1 MGKNLS
7 FKKIGKQILS
17 INNLIESYFN
27 KLRSFISNPK
37 KFQFTRDNRVILVFT
52 GIVFLTLAYFLIPT
66 AYNKDLIQKEIK
78 NQVFLKYQ
86 IRIDF
91 IEEINYGLF
100 PKPHFV
106 AKNLS
111 ILNDKKKIAVVNNL
125 KIFIG
130 FKNFFKF
137 DQIQIKDL
145 IFNKLEFNIQKSDL
159 NFFKNIL
166 EAEPNR
172 QKLVIKNSSIF
183 FLNKDKE
190 VLFLNQIDNSK
201 FFFDFKNLKNI
212 YSSKNK
218 IFNIPY
224 KITIKNDK
232 LNQTSFTTLVLNKLR
247 LKIENQI
254 NYRKENNIGLLKI
267 NFKNK
272 SNLINYKLKKNSL
285 DFSLKDSNKTYSG
298 NIEFKPFYMI
308 SNLNYQNLKLSDL
321 INNPLLNDIIK
332 TQIISNENLNAEIN
346 INIKKIVDFDRFKDL
361 FLKLKIEEGDLT
373 FSDSNI
379 KWKESINLSL
389 LEGLINYDED
399 TINFNGRMLVTIKEK
414 DDLFRYFQINKDL
427 RKPLEKI
434 EFDFNYDIFEKKIFF
449 DNLRIDNKSNDKLDR
464 FIMNFNSSDEKVLNK
479 ITFKSF
485 VNNIF
490 LAYFG

>member
-37 KFQFTRDNRVILVFT
+37 KFQFTRDNRVILVFA
-52 GIVFLTLAYFLIPT
+52 GIIFLTLAYFLLPIS
-66 AYNKDLIQKEIK
+66 YNKDLIQKEIK

-91 IEEINYGLF
+91 SDEINYGLF

-106 AKNLS
+106 TKNLS
-111 ILNDKKKIAVVNNL
+111 ILNDKKEIAVANNL
-125 KIFIG
+125 KVFIG

-137 DQIQIKDL
+137 DQIKIKDL

-172 QKLVIKNSSIF
+172 QKLIIKNSSIF
-183 FLNKDKE
+183 FSDQDEE
-190 VLFLNQIDNSK
+190 VLFINQIDNGK
-201 FFFDFKNLKNI
+201 FYFDFKNLKNI

-224 KITIKNDK
+224 KIIIKNDK
-232 LNQTSFTTLVLNKLR
+232 LNQTSFTTLFLNKLR

-254 NYRKENNIGLLKI
+254 NYREENKIGSLKI

-272 SNLINYKLKKNSL
+272 NNLINYKLKKNSL
-285 DFSLKDSNKTYSG
+285 DFSLVDSNKTYDG
-298 NIEFKPFYMI
+298 NIEFKPFYMV
-308 SNLNYQNLKLSDL
+308 SNLNYQNLKFSEL
-321 INNPLLNDIIK
+321 INNPLINDIIK
-332 TQIISNENLNAEIN
+332 TQIISNENLNAEVN
-346 INIKKIVDFDRFKDL
+346 INIKKIVDFDRFADL
-361 FLKLKIEEGDLT
+361 SLKLRIEEGDLT
-373 FSDSNI
+373 FSESNV
-379 KWKESINLSL
+379 KWKKNIDLSL
-389 LEGLINYDED
+389 VEGLIDYDED
-399 TINFNGRMLVTIKEK
+399 TINFNGRMLITIKEK
-414 DDLFRYFQINKDL
+414 DDFFRYFQISKDL
-427 RKPLEKI
+427 RKKLEKI
-434 EFDFNYDIFEKKIFF
+434 EFDFNYDIIDKEVSF
-449 DNLRIDNKSNDKLDR
+449 DNFRIDGKSNEKLDR
-464 FIMNFNSSDEKVLNK
+464 FIMNFNSSDEKVFNK

-490 LAYFG
+490 LSYFG

>member
-37 KFQFTRDNRVILVFT
+37 KFQFTRDNRVIFVFA
-52 GIVFLTLAYFLIPT
+52 GIVFLTLAYFLVPT

-78 NQVFLKYQ
+78 NQLFLKYQ
-86 IRIDF
+86 IRMEFSD
-91 IEEINYGLF
+91 EINYGLF

-111 ILNDKKKIAVVNNL
+111 IFNDKKKIALANNF

-172 QKLVIKNSSIF
+172 QKLIIKNSSIF
-183 FLNKDKE
+183 FLDKDDE
-190 VLFLNQIDNSK
+190 VLFLNQINNSK
-201 FFFDFKNLKNI
+201 FYFDFKNLKNI

-218 IFNIPY
+218 IFNVPY

-247 LKIENQI
+247 LKIENQV
-254 NYRKENNIGLLKI
+254 NYRKENKIGFLKI

-272 SNLINYKLKKNSL
+272 NNLINYKLEKNSL
-285 DFSLKDSNKTYSG
+285 DFSLEDSNKTYNG
-298 NIEFKPFYMI
+298 NIEFKPFYMV
-308 SNLNYQNLKLSDL
+308 SNLSYQNLKISDL

-332 TQIISNENLNAEIN
+332 NQIISNENLNAEIN
-346 INIKKIVDFDRFKDL
+346 INVKKIIDFDRFTDL
-361 FLKLKIEEGDLT
+361 IFKLKVEEGDLI
-373 FSDSNI
+373 FSESNI
-379 KWKESINLSL
+379 KWKEDINLSL
-389 LEGLINYDED
+389 LEGFIDYDED
-399 TINFNGRMLVTIKEK
+399 TINLNGRMLITIKEK
-414 DDLFRYFQINKDL
+414 DDFFRHFQINKDL
-427 RKPLEKI
+427 RKKLEKI
-434 EFDFNYDIFEKKIFF
+434 EFDFNYNIIDREFSF
-449 DNLRIDNKSNDKLDR
+449 DNLKINNRSNNKLER
-464 FIMNFNSSDEKVLNK
+464 FIMNFNSSDEKVFNQ

-485 VNNIF
+485 VNNVF

>member
-27 KLRSFISNPK
+27 KLRLFISNPK
-37 KFQFTRDNRVILVFT
+37 KFKFTRDNRVFFVFI
-52 GIVFLTLAYFLIPT
+52 GIVFLTLGYFLVPT

-91 IEEINYGLF
+91 SDKINYGLF

-166 EAEPNR
+166 ETEPNR
-172 QKLVIKNSSIF
+172 QKLIIKNSSIF
-183 FLNKDKE
+183 FLDKDEE
-190 VLFLNQIDNSK
+190 VLFINQIDNSK
-201 FFFDFKNLKNI
+201 FYFDFKNLKNI

-218 IFNIPY
+218 IFNVPY

-232 LNQTSFTTLVLNKLR
+232 LNQTSLTTLVLNKLR
-247 LKIENQI
+247 LKIENQV
-254 NYRKENNIGLLKI
+254 NYRKENKIGLLKI
-267 NFKNK
+267 NFKNRN
-272 SNLINYKLKKNSL
+272 NLINYELKKNSL
-285 DFSLKDSNKTYSG
+285 DFSLEDSNKTYKG
-298 NIEFKPFYMI
+298 KIEFKPFYMV

-346 INIKKIVDFDRFKDL
+346 INIKKIVDFDRFANL
-361 FLKLKIEEGDLT
+361 SLKLRIEEGDLT
-373 FSDSNI
+373 FSESNV
-379 KWKESINLSL
+379 KWKENIDLSL
-389 LEGLINYDED
+389 VEGLIDYDEG
-399 TINFNGRMLVTIKEK
+399 TINFNGRMLITIKEK
-414 DDLFRYFQINKDL
+414 DDFFRHFQISKDL
-427 RKPLEKI
+427 RKKLEKI
-434 EFDFNYDIFEKKIFF
+434 EFDFNYDIIDKKVSF
-449 DNLRIDNKSNDKLDR
+449 DNFRIDGKSNEKLDR
-464 FIMNFNSSDEKVLNK
+464 FIMNFNSSDEKVFNK

-490 LAYFG
+490 LSYFG

>member
-17 INNLIESYFN
+17 INTLIESYFN
-27 KLRSFISNPK
+27 KLRLFISNPK
-37 KFQFTRDNRVILVFT
+37 KFQFTRDNRVYFVFI
-52 GIVFLTLAYFLIPT
+52 GIVFLTLVYFLVPT

-91 IEEINYGLF
+91 SDKINYGLF

-106 AKNLS
+106 AKNLF

-125 KIFIG
+125 KIFIE

-183 FLNKDKE
+183 FLDKDEE
-190 VLFLNQIDNSK
+190 VLFINQIDNSK
-201 FFFDFKNLKNI
+201 FYFDFKNLKNI

-218 IFNIPY
+218 IFNVPY

-247 LKIENQI
+247 LKIENQV
-254 NYRKENNIGLLKI
+254 NYREENKIGFLKI

-272 SNLINYKLKKNSL
+272 NNLINYKLKKNSL
-285 DFSLKDSNKTYSG
+285 DFSLEDSNKTYNG
-298 NIEFKPFYMI
+298 YIELKPFYMV
-308 SNLNYQNLKLSDL
+308 SNFNYQNLKFSDL

-346 INIKKIVDFDRFKDL
+346 VNIKKIVDFDRFTDL
-361 FLKLKIEEGDLT
+361 ILKLKIEEGNLT
-373 FSDSNI
+373 FSESNV
-379 KWKESINLSL
+379 KWKENINLSL
-389 LEGLINYDED
+389 LDGFIDYDED
-399 TINFNGRMLVTIKEK
+399 TINFNGRMSIIIKEK
-414 DDLFRYFQINKDL
+414 DDLFRHFQINKDL
-427 RKPLEKI
+427 RKKLEKI
-434 EFDFNYDIFEKKIFF
+434 EFDFNYDIIEKKVSF
-449 DNLRIDNKSNDKLDR
+449 DNFRIDEKSNEKLDR
-464 FIMNFNSSDEKVLNK
+464 FIMNFNSSGEKVFNK

>member
-37 KFQFTRDNRVILVFT
+37 KFQFTRDNRVIFVFV
-52 GIVFLTLAYFLIPT
+52 GIVFLTFAYFLVPT

-78 NQVFLKYQ
+78 NQFFLKYQ
-86 IRIDF
+86 IRIEFKD
-91 IEEINYGLF
+91 EIYYSLF

-111 ILNDKKKIAVVNNL
+111 ILNDKKKIALANNL

-166 EAEPNR
+166 EAKPNR
-172 QKLVIKNSSIF
+172 QKLIIKNSSIF
-183 FLNKDKE
+183 FLDKDEE
-190 VLFLNQIDNSK
+190 VLFINQIDNSR
-201 FFFDFKNLKNI
+201 FYFDFKNLKNV
-212 YSSKNK
+212 YSSRNK
-218 IFNIPY
+218 IFNLPY

-232 LNQTSFTTLVLNKLR
+232 LNQTSFTKLILNKLR
-247 LKIENQI
+247 LKVENQV
-254 NYRKENNIGLLKI
+254 NYREENKIGFLKI
-267 NFKNK
+267 NFKNRN
-272 SNLINYKLKKNSL
+272 NLINYKLKKNSL
-285 DFSLKDSNKTYSG
+285 NFSLEDSNKTYKG
-298 NIEFKPFYMI
+298 NIEFKPFYMV
-308 SNLNYQNLKLSDL
+308 SNLSYQNLKISDL

-332 TQIISNENLNAEIN
+332 TQIISNENLNANIN
-346 INIKKIVDFDRFKDL
+346 INIKKIIDFDRFTDL
-361 FLKLKIEEGDLT
+361 ILKLKIEEGDLT
-373 FSDSNI
+373 FSESNI
-379 KWKESINLSL
+379 KWKESINISL
-389 LEGLINYDED
+389 LEGLIDYDEG
-399 TINFNGRMLVTIKEK
+399 TINLNGRMLITIKEK
-414 DDLFRYFQINKDL
+414 DDFFRHFQINKDL
-427 RKPLEKI
+427 RKKLEKI
-434 EFDFNYDIFEKKIFF
+434 EFDFNYDIIEKKVSF
-449 DNLRIDNKSNDKLDR
+449 DNFRIDGKSNEKLDR
-464 FIMNFNSSDEKVLNK
+464 FIMNFNSSDEKVFNK

-490 LAYFG
+490 LSYFG

>member
-37 KFQFTRDNRVILVFT
+37 KFQFTRDNRVIFVFV
-52 GIVFLTLAYFLIPT
+52 GIVFLTLAYFLVPT
-66 AYNKDLIQKEIK
+66 AYNKDLIQEEIK
-78 NQVFLKYQ
+78 NQLFLTYK
-86 IRIDF
+86 IRIEFSD
-91 IEEINYGLF
+91 EINYGLF

-111 ILNDKKKIAVVNNL
+111 VLNDKKEIAVVKSL
-125 KIFIG
+125 KVFIG

-137 DQIQIKDL
+137 DQIKIKDL
-145 IFNKLEFNIQKSDL
+145 IFNKLEFNIKKSDL

-172 QKLVIKNSSIF
+172 QKLIIKNSSIF
-183 FLNKDKE
+183 FLDKDEE
-190 VLFLNQIDNSK
+190 VLFINQIDNSK
-201 FFFDFKNLKNI
+201 FYYDFKNLKNI

-218 IFNIPY
+218 IFNVPY

-232 LNQTSFTTLVLNKLR
+232 LNQTSFTTLVLKKLR

-254 NYRKENNIGLLKI
+254 NYREENKIGLLKI

-272 SNLINYKLKKNSL
+272 NNLINYKIKKNSL
-285 DFSLKDSNKTYSG
+285 DFSLEDSNKTFNG
-298 NIEFKPFYMI
+298 NIEFKPFYMV
-308 SNLNYQNLKLSDL
+308 SNFDYQNLKLSDL

-346 INIKKIVDFDRFKDL
+346 INIKKIVDFDRFTDL
-361 FLKLKIEEGDLT
+361 TLKLKIEEGDFT
-373 FSDSNI
+373 FSESNI
-379 KWKESINLSL
+379 EWKESINLSL
-389 LEGLINYDED
+389 LEGLIDYDED
-399 TINFNGRMLVTIKEK
+399 TINLNGRMLITIKDK
-414 DDLFRYFQINKDL
+414 DDFFRHFQINKDF
-427 RKPLEKI
+427 RKKLEKI
-434 EFDFNYDIFEKKIFF
+434 EFDFNYNIIDRDVSF
-449 DNLRIDNKSNDKLDR
+449 DNLKINNKSNNKLDK
-464 FIMNFNSSDEKVLNK
+464 FIMNFNSSEEKVFNK

-485 VNNIF
+485 VNSIF
-490 LAYFG
+490 SAYFG

>member
-17 INNLIESYFN
+17 INTLIESYFN
-27 KLRSFISNPK
+27 KLRLFISNPK
-37 KFQFTRDNRVILVFT
+37 KFQFTRDNRVFFVLI
-52 GIVFLTLAYFLIPT
+52 GIVFLTLAYFLVPT

-86 IRIDF
+86 VRIEFSDK
-91 IEEINYGLF
+91 INYGLF

-111 ILNDKKKIAVVNNL
+111 IFNDKKKIALANNL

-130 FKNFFKF
+130 FKNLFKF
-137 DQIQIKDL
+137 DQIHIKDL
-145 IFNKLEFNIQKSDL
+145 IFNKLVFNIQKSDL
-159 NFFKNIL
+159 IFFSNIL

-172 QKLVIKNSSIF
+172 QKIIIKNSSIF
-183 FLNKDKE
+183 FLNKDEE
-190 VLFLNQIDNSK
+190 VLFINQIDNSK
-201 FFFDFKNLKNI
+201 FYFDFKNLKNI

-218 IFNIPY
+218 IFNNPY

-232 LNQTSFTTLVLNKLR
+232 LNQTLFTKLVMNKLR

-254 NYRKENNIGLLKI
+254 NYRKENKIGFLKI

-272 SNLINYKLKKNSL
+272 NNILNYKLKKNSL
-285 DFSLKDSNKTYSG
+285 DFSLEDRNKTYNG
-298 NIEFKPFYMI
+298 NIEFRPFYMF
-308 SNLNYQNLKLSDL
+308 SNLNYQSLKLSDL

-332 TQIISNENLNAEIN
+332 NQIINNENLNADIN
-346 INIKKIVDFDRFKDL
+346 INIKKIVDFDRFTDL
-361 FLKLKIEEGDLT
+361 ILKLKIEEGNLT
-373 FSDSNI
+373 FSESNI
-379 KWKESINLSL
+379 KWKERINFSL
-389 LEGLINYDED
+389 LEGSIDYDED
-399 TINFNGRMLVTIKEK
+399 LININGRMLITIKDK
-414 DDLFRYFQINKDL
+414 DDFFRHFQISKDL
-427 RKPLEKI
+427 RKKLEKI
-434 EFDFNYDIFEKKIFF
+434 EFDFNYDIIEKKVSF
-449 DNLRIDNKSNDKLDR
+449 DNFRINGKSNEKLDR
-464 FIMNFNSSDEKVLNK
+464 FIMNFNSSDEKVFNK

-490 LAYFG
+490 LSYFG